1 MIQEKTLKEE
11 WTNKNYS
18 NDNYSCIAP
27 ASLWILTY
35 LNRCYEDRLTWNF
48 FWIINLL
55 WIWYHL
61 YQRWVCK
68 NVPVLNNKVW
78 NFVHLNIKI
87 LTNWIEER
95 KYWLVSKYYTKIIKL
110 LPKKK
115 KTITFFHIPHTFV
128 FKKIVIPSW
137 IVVRQQCWFEGCEIG
152 QIQPICTGQQYI
164 FTFNIAMVNVNFVN
178 LRQRLQQLVRNP
190 QLFHFSQS
198 GQRRVSI
205 VQRGP

>member
-35 LNRCYEDRLTWNF
+35 LNRCYEDRWTWNF

-78 NFVHLNIKI
+78 NFVHLKYKDIDKLNRRKKIK
-87 LTNWIEER
+87 
-95 KYWLVSKYYTKIIKL
+95 VSFKVLHKNY
-110 LPKKK
+110 
-115 KTITFFHIPHTFV
+115 KTITKEEENNHFFSYPTYLCFQ
-128 FKKIVIPSW
+128 KNSN
-137 IVVRQQCWFEGCEIG
+137 
-152 QIQPICTGQQYI
+152 IQLDRCP
-164 FTFNIAMVNVNFVN
+164 AEVLVWK
-178 LRQRLQQLVRNP
+178 VRNRSNTTN
-190 QLFHFSQS
+190 LYWSTIHFHF
-198 GQRRVSI
+198 
-205 VQRGP
+205 